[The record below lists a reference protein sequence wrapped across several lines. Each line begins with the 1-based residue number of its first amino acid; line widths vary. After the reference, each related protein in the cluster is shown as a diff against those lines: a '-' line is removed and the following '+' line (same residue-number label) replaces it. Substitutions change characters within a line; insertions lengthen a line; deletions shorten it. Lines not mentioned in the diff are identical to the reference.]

1 MPRYRTDPL
10 PFTPDLALQNG
21 AAPERLSLAELL
33 AVRDCEER
41 RQRQYPESG
50 QIQLPLPEDR

>member
-1 MPRYRTDPL
+1 MHRYRTDQH

-21 AAPERLSLAELL
+21 AAPEQLSLAELL

-41 RQRQYPESG
+41 RQRQYQGSG